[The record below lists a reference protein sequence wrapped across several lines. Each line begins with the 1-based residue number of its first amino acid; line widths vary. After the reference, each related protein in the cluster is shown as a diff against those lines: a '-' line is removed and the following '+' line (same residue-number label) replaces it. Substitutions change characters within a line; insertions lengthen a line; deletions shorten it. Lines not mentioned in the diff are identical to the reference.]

1 MNYVDTALKCFQEI
15 VDNTPANSCSLLIH
29 EGGALVDAGCTCP
42 GGWSVAKSVLEG
54 LTGGRGQVGFA
65 QRMVD
70 GAQLPAVELFLDDPE
85 GAAAAFVPG
94 EDGLFG
100 VKDGEEYVLGV
111 SLSGAEAARKAR
123 GNVVAAAPD
132 SLLAS
137 VLQAAALIPQAVEA
151 LRAAGITDIQWGWS
165 SCPVSPFTHDAAQA
179 QQARAGL
186 QAAHGVVN
194 LWVRGEAEAIR
205 SAVNGFTAG
214 RLHVHELA
222 TACTYLKE
230 K

>member
-137 VLQAAALIPQAVEA
+137 VLQAAAPIPQAVEA

-165 SCPVSPFTHDAAQA
+165 SCPVSPFTHDATAWSICGSGG
-179 QQARAGL
+179 RPRLSGL
-186 QAAHGVVN
+186 
-194 LWVRGEAEAIR
+194 R
-205 SAVNGFTAG
+205 SMALLPGGSMSTSWPPPAPISRRSKAVSSEN
-214 RLHVHELA
+214 
-222 TACTYLKE
+222 
-230 K
+230 